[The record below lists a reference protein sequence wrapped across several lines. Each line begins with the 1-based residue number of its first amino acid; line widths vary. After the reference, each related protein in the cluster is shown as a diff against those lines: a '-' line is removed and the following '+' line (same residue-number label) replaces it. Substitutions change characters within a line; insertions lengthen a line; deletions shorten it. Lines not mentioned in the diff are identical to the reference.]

1 MDRVQVWA
9 PQASGGLAGESRVSA
24 NSNLVARSDI
34 ETIGAYAGGT
44 IGLSTTSVV
53 EHAGNGVIHT
63 KIQAGRN
70 EETGESFAGG
80 LVGSFGLAGNVYGN
94 YTRETTVTA
103 DGDNVGGLFG
113 YTAGGWIQ
121 RNFSDSSTVVTGRN
135 HVGGFTGLM

>member
-1 MDRVQVWA
+1 M
-9 PQASGGLAGESRVSA
+9 PEEPL
-24 NSNLVARSDI
+24 
-34 ETIGAYAGGT
+34 
-44 IGLSTTSVV
+44 GLSTTSVV

-103 DGDNVGGLFG
+103 DGDNVGRPVRL
-113 YTAGGWIQ
+113 Y
-121 RNFSDSSTVVTGRN
+121 GRRMDPAE
-135 HVGGFTGLM
+135 LQ